1 MNADYIAALCYFL
14 TMILGVTA
22 RLRRTSFGRWHHAMF
37 ALSFVSAGVAIVIDP
52 IIAQIIP
59 ASALLILPFT
69 RPRTSQIHDFVAVM
83 GAIGWIVVIA

>member
-1 MNADYIAALCYFL
+1 MKADHIAALCYFL

-22 RLRRTSFGRWHHAMF
+22 RMRRTSFGRWHHLMF

-52 IIAQIIP
+52 IVAQIIP

-69 RPRTSQIHDFVAVM
+69 RPRTSQIHEFVAIM
-83 GAIGWIVVIA
+83 GAVGWRVVIS